1 MPGFIARKL
10 CPDLVII
17 PLNFDKYTDVSER
30 VRLVF
35 AKYDSNFSPMSLDEA
50 YLDITDHLTW
60 RQSSTNEERTFA
72 GYERPDLVCR
82 CSDSTQSKQNLFFK
96 TIHLSQF

>member
-10 CPDLVII
+10 CPNLVIVE
-17 PLNFDKYTDVSER
+17 PNYDKYTSVSEQ
-30 VRLVF
+30 VREIF
-35 AKYDSNFSPMSLDEA
+35 AVYDPNFSSVSLDEA

-60 RQSSTNEERTFA
+60 RQSSTVEERSFH

-82 CSDSTQSKQNLFFK
+82 CSISTS
-96 TIHLSQF
+96 S